1 MLVPLHSIAK
11 RLKVIIIQMATQIQ
25 LECWHS
31 SVDSSAPTI
40 LPPWVQVTST
50 TSTFLSFIVN
60 FCYICHVEIKK
71 WPGLAPKKLMSL
83 TSISHQESSQHS
95 SLPPPPILF
104 FVPWGHGPSWPE
116 SKVEI

>member
-60 FCYICHVEIKK
+60 FVLYLSCGDKK
-71 WPGLAPKKLMSL
+71 VAWFGTKKIDVIDEHFSPR
-83 TSISHQESSQHS
+83 I
-95 SLPPPPILF
+95 
-104 FVPWGHGPSWPE
+104 VPA
-116 SKVEI
+116 